1 MLGQSGVGERARDPD
16 DQRFGAR
23 LIVGREAAGVR
34 TVEVE
39 HADQSIGRDDRPD
52 EFAAACGIAGDMTA
66 TGVYVID
73 PLALSQPRR
82 GAPHPLFQWDT
93 KARSLSPARPATH

>member
-1 MLGQSGVGERARDPD
+1 MTLSFPTRRSSDLNARPILGQSGVGERARDPD

-39 HADQSIGRDDRPD
+39 HADQSIGRDDRHD

-66 TGVYVID
+66 KGVD
-73 PLALSQPRR
+73 RLDQLGR
-82 GAPHPLFQWDT
+82 GACWGRVWPYG
-93 KARSLSPARPATH
+93 